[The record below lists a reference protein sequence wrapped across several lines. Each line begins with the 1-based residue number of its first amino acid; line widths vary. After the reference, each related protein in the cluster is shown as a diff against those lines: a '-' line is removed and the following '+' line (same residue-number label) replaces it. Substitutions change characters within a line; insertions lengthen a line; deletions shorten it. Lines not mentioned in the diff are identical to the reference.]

1 MTVDVQV
8 ATDAAGI
15 PAAGNVGEWVERTTR
30 AAGPGGDFDV
40 SIRIVD
46 AGEMQALNR
55 DYRDQ
60 DKPTNVL
67 AFPAGDA
74 GFVPPGERPLLG
86 DIVVCAGI
94 VADEAAEQG
103 GVRIPGQYFS
113 SQMNDKPPS
122 TSGTGSTSL
131 IARLKRAI
139 KGEPWSREEIHD
151 IIQQSETDIDAEEK
165 SMLAGVLEVSETQ
178 VRDVMIPRSQ
188 MVVIDIEDD
197 IDEMIKVI
205 VESGHSRFP
214 VMGEDRDEV
223 LGVLLAKDLLRYFGR
238 RAGQEVPIRKLLR
251 PAAVIP
257 ESKRLNALLKEFRA
271 SHNHMAIVVDEY
283 GGVSGLL
290 TIEDV
295 LEEIVGEIDDEHDPE
310 EDAFIRSEGDRDGR
324 PSFAVRALTRIEDFN
339 EFFEC
344 ELSDEEYDTV
354 GGLVMHEL
362 GRLPRR
368 GESIDFGGFEFSV
381 TKADKRR
388 IGALRVQRL
397 AV

>member
-1 MTVDVQV
+1 
-8 ATDAAGI
+8 
-15 PAAGNVGEWVERTTR
+15 
-30 AAGPGGDFDV
+30 
-40 SIRIVD
+40 
-46 AGEMQALNR
+46 
-55 DYRDQ
+55 
-60 DKPTNVL
+60 
-67 AFPAGDA
+67 
-74 GFVPPGERPLLG
+74 
-86 DIVVCAGI
+86 
-94 VADEAAEQG
+94 
-103 GVRIPGQYFS
+103 
-113 SQMNDKPPS
+113 
-122 TSGTGSTSL
+122 
-131 IARLKRAI
+131 
-139 KGEPWSREEIHD
+139 
-151 IIQQSETDIDAEEK
+151 
-165 SMLAGVLEVSETQ
+165 
-178 VRDVMIPRSQ
+178 MIPRSQ
-188 MVVIDIEDD
+188 MVVIDIDDD
-197 IDEMIKVI
+197 IDEMIRVI

-238 RAGQEVPIRKLLR
+238 KAGQEVPIRKLLR
-251 PAAVIP
+251 AAAVIP

-310 EDAFIRSEGDRDGR
+310 EDAYIRPDGDRNGKR
-324 PSFAVRALTRIEDFN
+324 CFAVRALTRIEDFN

-397 AV
+397 EA

>member
-1 MTVDVQV
+1 
-8 ATDAAGI
+8 
-15 PAAGNVGEWVERTTR
+15 
-30 AAGPGGDFDV
+30 
-40 SIRIVD
+40 
-46 AGEMQALNR
+46 
-55 DYRDQ
+55 
-60 DKPTNVL
+60 
-67 AFPAGDA
+67 
-74 GFVPPGERPLLG
+74 
-86 DIVVCAGI
+86 
-94 VADEAAEQG
+94 
-103 GVRIPGQYFS
+103 
-113 SQMNDKPPS
+113 MNDKPPS
-122 TSGTGSTSL
+122 TGGTGGTSL

-139 KGEPWSREEIHD
+139 KGEPWSREEIQD
-151 IIQQSETDIDAEEK
+151 IIQQPETDIDAEEK

-197 IDEMIKVI
+197 IDEMIRVI
-205 VESGHSRFP
+205 VDSGHSRFP

-238 RAGQEVPIRKLLR
+238 ESGREVPIRKLLR

-257 ESKRLNALLKEFRA
+257 ESKRLNALLNEFRA

-290 TIEDV
+290 A
-295 LEEIVGEIDDEHDPE
+295 
-310 EDAFIRSEGDRDGR
+310 AFIRPEGDRNGR
-324 PSFAVRALTRIEDFN
+324 PCFAVRALTRIEDFN
-339 EFFEC
+339 DFFEC

-368 GESIDFGGFEFSV
+368 GESIDFGGFEFAV

-397 AV
+397 ET